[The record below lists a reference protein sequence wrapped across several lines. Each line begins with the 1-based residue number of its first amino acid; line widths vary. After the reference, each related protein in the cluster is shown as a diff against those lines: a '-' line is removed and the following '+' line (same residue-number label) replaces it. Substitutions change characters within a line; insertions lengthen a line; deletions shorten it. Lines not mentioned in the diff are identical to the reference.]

1 MSQITED
8 PGSLSIQEYL
18 EQWLSHVKSR
28 VRIGT
33 RQGYARLIRLHA
45 TPHIGEVPLEAL
57 SPLALQRLYASLLER
72 KPPLSGGTV
81 LNLHLVLTHALGQ
94 AVRWRLLPSN
104 PAAGAQP
111 PRPKRPDLT
120 VVDATLAARLLRP
133 PAARGWSFR
142 RRLRSRAG

>member
-1 MSQITED
+1 MSQLAED
-8 PGSLSIQEYL
+8 PGPLSTQEYL
-18 EQWLSHVKSR
+18 EQWLSHVRGR

-33 RQGYARLIRLHA
+33 HQGYARLIRLHA
-45 TPHIGEVPLEAL
+45 TPHIGEVPLEEL
-57 SPLALQRLYASLLER
+57 SPLTLQRLYASLLER